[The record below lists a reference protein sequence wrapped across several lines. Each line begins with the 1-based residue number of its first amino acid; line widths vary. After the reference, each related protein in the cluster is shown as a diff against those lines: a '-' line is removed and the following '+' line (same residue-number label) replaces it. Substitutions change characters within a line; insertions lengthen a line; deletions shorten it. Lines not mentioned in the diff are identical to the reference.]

1 MQMNFMQNR
10 HILPVR
16 PKKRC
21 LFPKGDGTPEAT
33 GASRGEK
40 RTESGSLAGPYD
52 AHRLSGKWGRCPI
65 LDRKSTRLNSSHSD
79 RSRMPSSA

>member
-1 MQMNFMQNR
+1 MQNI
-10 HILPVR
+10 HILPMR
-16 PKKRC
+16 SEKRC

-52 AHRLSGKWGRCPI
+52 VHRLSGNGGGVQFLRIFSK
-65 LDRKSTRLNSSHSD
+65 NSEIVH
-79 RSRMPSSA
+79 

>member
-16 PKKRC
+16 SKKRC
-21 LFPKGDGTPEAT
+21 LFPKEDGTPEAT

-52 AHRLSGKWGRCPI
+52 VHRLSGKWGRCPI
-65 LDRKSTRLNSSHSD
+65 FAYFL
-79 RSRMPSSA
+79 